1 MFHRSST
8 IALLLPALL
17 FLSACSKDKDDAAT
31 PSGGGG
37 GTTSPLPGHRL
48 EVWLSIFNGHD
59 LPEIPS
65 ARCELLAPSGQRVP
79 IDTIALNGTALSG
92 NSSLSY
98 YFPSTVPLDLTGVP
112 GHWYIH
118 IADSLP
124 VMQTTV
130 PATPYPSI
138 GDLTSATSIPGGQ
151 PYTMS
156 LTDLQDADSVTFFLG
171 NFITRSF
178 SGTPTSCSFTAAEI
192 DQLDQN
198 EPYHFISVLV
208 WRKETRVVEGLPM
221 HVTKS
226 NMRTWLLEVL

>member
-31 PSGGGG
+31 PSGGG
-37 GTTSPLPGHRL
+37 TTSPLPGHRL
-48 EVWLSIFNGHD
+48 EVTLSIFNAD
-59 LPEIPS
+59 NQPETRT
-65 ARCELLAPSGQRVP
+65 ALCQLLAPSGQHVP
-79 IDTIALNGTALSG
+79 IDTIALNGTALPG
-92 NSSLSY
+92 NSSFSY
-98 YFPSTVPLDLTGVP
+98 YFPSTVALDLIGSP

-130 PATPYPSI
+130 PAAPYPSI
-138 GDLTSATSIPGGQ
+138 GDLTSATSIPSGQ

-171 NFITRSF
+171 NLITKSF
-178 SGTPTSCSFTAAEI
+178 SGNPTSCSFTAAEI
-192 DQLDQN
+192 DQFEQN
-198 EPYHFISVLV
+198 EPYHFISVMV
-208 WRKETRVVEGLPM
+208 WRRETRMVEGLPM
-221 HVTKS
+221 RVTKN
-226 NMRTWLLEVL
+226 NMRLWPVEVL